1 MVESVEAEERGGIR
15 VERGGGVAPGMV
27 VVSLQSLRAS
37 ARREHVWR
45 PQLVAGVML
54 TLSFAAL
61 PRAAAAVAGL
71 LPRRLS
77 PAQMGDLHGLA
88 AKLIQR
94 NPALAAG
101 IANGIVSIDTRS
113 IRSVDAL
120 GDALLSVSPSLASII
135 LSLARALSVS
145 CLCLGLCLCL
155 CLASSSRSCSVL
167 VPPRALSV
175 SKYTHM

>member
-1 MVESVEAEERGGIR
+1 
-15 VERGGGVAPGMV
+15 MV
-27 VVSLQSLRAS
+27 VVRLQSLRS
-37 ARREHVWR
+37 IARRQQVWR

-61 PRAAAAVAGL
+61 PHAAAAVAGA

-88 AKLIQR
+88 SKLMQR

-120 GDALLSVSPSLASII
+120 GDALLSVTRSLASII
-135 LSLARALSVS
+135 LSLSRALSVS
-145 CLCLGLCLCL
+145 CRCLCLGLCLL
-155 CLASSSRSCSVL
+155 SSSRS
-167 VPPRALSV
+167 
-175 SKYTHM
+175 